1 MKMKIKLATYNIS
14 HCQDFSENRD
24 DNAPVNIPKT
34 AGFIKSFNADI
45 VSLNEVY
52 SSSANNDYNLQTEKL
67 VQITNHPYF
76 VQAEGKT
83 FSWTSIG
90 NAVLSKFPISEF
102 EAIPVLAPT
111 EEEKRPN
118 ENDWYEDR
126 VVLSS
131 KVKAEKKELLVLAT
145 HFGLNGLEQERMVNT
160 LCEIIDKAKLPII
173 LMGDFNALPHS
184 NVLMPIYERL
194 ISCADIMNNKEY
206 TFSSFEPDRTLDYI
220 FVSKEFKVEAFEVGK
235 EIISDHLPCI
245 AVLEI

>member
-1 MKMKIKLATYNIS
+1 MKIATYNIS
-14 HCQDFSENRD
+14 HCQDYSENH
-24 DNAPVNIPKT
+24 NEAPVNILKT
-34 AGFIKSFNADI
+34 AEFIKSLEADI
-45 VSLNEVY
+45 VALNEVFI
-52 SSSANNDYNLQTEKL
+52 SSTNNDYNMQAEKIA
-67 VQITNHPYF
+67 QITGHPYF
-76 VQAEGKT
+76 VQTQGKT
-83 FSWTSIG
+83 FSWASIG
-90 NAVLSKFPISEF
+90 NAVISKFPISEF

-131 KVKAEKKELLVLAT
+131 KVKAEEKELLVLAT

-194 ISCADIMNNKEY
+194 ISCADVVNNKEY
-206 TFSSFEPDRTLDYI
+206 TFASFEPDRTLDYI
-220 FVSKEFKVEAFEVGK
+220 FVSKEFKVEGFEVGK